1 MQNLQKKFKQILSSI
16 EDNHPAE
23 LSLSISGEQYVRRF
37 VPPERL
43 ILLGGGTIAQAL
55 CSVAAP
61 LGFSV
66 LVVDDRPAFANTARF
81 PKASAVY
88 CDAFPHAIENIH
100 VTAWDY
106 VAVMTRGHRYDAD
119 CLRTLLSGTVP
130 GYLGMVASKRRGLE
144 LRASLE
150 REGYDRRVLNRIF
163 SPIGLDIGA
172 RTPEEIAIS
181 ITAELIQCRRQNR
194 DAAHVPGLLPCTD
207 ASLPVVRFLAENDM
221 PQVLLL
227 LYEAHG
233 STPVKAGTMMALDQT
248 LRTAGSIGGGCGEH
262 AALMA
267 ARKLFGTHQERTM
280 TIDLSHDGT
289 EEDRMVCGGTMEVW
303 MADVY

>member
-1 MQNLQKKFKQILSSI
+1 M
-16 EDNHPAE
+16 EHNHPAE
-23 LSLSISGEQYVRRF
+23 LSLSIHGEECVRRF

-55 CSVAAP
+55 CAVAAP

-66 LVVDDRPAFANTARF
+66 LVVDDRPSFANTARF
-81 PKASAVY
+81 PDASAIY
-88 CDAFPHAIENIH
+88 CDAFPHAIETIG

-106 VAVMTRGHRYDAD
+106 VAVMTRGHRYDTD
-119 CLRTLLSGTVP
+119 CLRTILNGTVP
-130 GYLGMVASKRRGLE
+130 GYLGMVASRRRGLE
-144 LRASLE
+144 LRSSLAH
-150 REGYDRRVLNRIF
+150 EGYNRCVLDSIF

-172 RTPEEIAIS
+172 QTPQEIAIS
-181 ITAELIQCRRQNR
+181 IAAELIQCRRQNR
-194 DAAHVPGLLPCTD
+194 DAACVPGLLPCTD
-207 ASLPVVRFLAENDM
+207 AALPVVRFLAENDA
-221 PQVLLL
+221 PKVLLL
-227 LYEAHG
+227 VYAAHG

-267 ARKLFGTHQERTM
+267 ARKLLGTHQERTM
-280 TIDLSHDGT
+280 ALDLSHDGT
-289 EEDRMVCGGTMEVW
+289 ETDQMVCGGMMEVW